1 MGGSCQGERG
11 RQKAVKEL
19 GHPTAQFSSNTGT
32 PDDKSRLDREGSL
45 RRRGP
50 GDTYLINWPRS
61 SHRVSQP
68 GHLHSPCP

>member
-1 MGGSCQGERG
+1 MAEDPRRSQLAGRLGGGGVRGAVERLLVWGG
-11 RQKAVKEL
+11 RE
-19 GHPTAQFSSNTGT
+19 
-32 PDDKSRLDREGSL
+32 REGG
-45 RRRGP
+45 REND